1 MRSRGDYINRK
12 RVVVTGIGSINPVG
26 LSVNESW
33 DSLIAG
39 KSGIG
44 RIRAFD
50 PEEWQLRTHIAG
62 EVHDFDPT
70 AFMDPKEARK
80 LDRFSQIAL
89 GAAIEAV
96 ENSGLKIEGDLRYEV
111 GTVVASGVG
120 GAITLVTQA
129 QTLLEKGARRVN
141 PYTVPMLMPNAAS
154 GVISIRFGALGPSF
168 ATVSACASATDA
180 IGSAL
185 DMIRSGR
192 AKVVIAGGSE
202 AAIMPICIA
211 GFEQAHAL
219 CTDSNDRPER
229 ASRPFDATRSGFVLA
244 EGAGILVLEEE
255 EFARSRG
262 ARILAELA
270 GWGAAADG
278 YHITAPQPEGD
289 GGTRAVKA
297 AMINGEVDA
306 AEVVYIN
313 AHGTSTRLNDQV
325 ETLIIKKVFGERAY
339 TIPVSST
346 KSMTGHLGGAGGAV
360 EAVICVKAL
369 QMGWAPPTIN
379 YENVDPDCDLDYIPN
394 TAREIGKG
402 VVLSNSFGF
411 GGHSSCLAF
420 RSHDGK

>member
-1 MRSRGDYINRK
+1 MRK
-12 RVVVTGIGSINPVG
+12 RVVVTGVGTINPVG
-26 LSVNESW
+26 LSVGQTWNN
-33 DSLIAG
+33 LIAG

-50 PEEWQLRTHIAG
+50 PEEWQLKTHIAG

-70 AFMDPKEARK
+70 SFIDGKEARR
-80 LDRFSQIAL
+80 LDRFSQLAL

-96 ENSGLKIEGDLRYEV
+96 ESSGLRIEGDLRYEV
-111 GTVVASGVG
+111 GTIVASGIG

-141 PYTVPMLMPNAAS
+141 PFTVPMLMPNAAS
-154 GVISIRFGALGPSF
+154 GVISIRFGALGPSY
-168 ATVSACASATDA
+168 ATVSACASAADA

-192 AKVVIAGGSE
+192 AKVVLAGGSE
-202 AAIMPICIA
+202 AAILPICIA

-219 CTDSNDRPER
+219 CTDSNDRPEK

-278 YHITAPQPEGD
+278 YHITAPEPGGD
-289 GGTRAVKA
+289 GGTRAVRA
-297 AMINGEVDA
+297 AMVNGEVEPDD
-306 AEVVYIN
+306 VVYIN
-313 AHGTSTRLNDQV
+313 AHGTSTQLNDKV
-325 ETLIIKKVFGERAY
+325 ESLIIKKVFAERASR
-339 TIPVSST
+339 IPVSST
-346 KSMTGHLGGAGGAV
+346 KSMTGHLGGAAGAV

-369 QMGWAPPTIN
+369 ETGRAPPTMN
-379 YENVDPDCDLDYIPN
+379 YENIDPECALDYIPN

-402 VVLSNSFGF
+402 VALSNSFGF

-420 RSHDGK
+420 RSYDRS